1 MACGTVLT
9 WKMRYLIVGVGV
21 GVVEAFSELPFTFWK
36 KYEFYFVLDPICRS
50 NDSKLSNGNSQFN
63 TKTELNKLEI
73 PKNQID
79 DSVTISV

>member
-1 MACGTVLT
+1 
-9 WKMRYLIVGVGV
+9 MRYLIVGVGV
-21 GVVEAFSELPFTFWK
+21 RVVEVFYELPFTFWK
-36 KYEFYFVLDPICRS
+36 KYVFSFVLDPKCRS
-50 NDSKLSNGNSQFN
+50 NELKLSNGNCQFN